1 MKKRKIIVPAL
12 LSILGCTAVIAGST
26 YALFTSEAKVNV
38 AITSGKV
45 DVTATMDA
53 LEAYSPKSIS
63 IDGTVADAT
72 NSANNENDEKTFAN
86 GGSALLKDNE
96 LTLSKVTPGDKATF
110 NITVKNNST
119 VKALYRIVIGCEK
132 DDGLFAGLNVSF
144 DAGDIDFAQNVSGIT
159 SISKYVSIDP
169 SSADKVIKVSVELP
183 AAAGNAYSGKTCS
196 ISCKVEAVQGN
207 TVVADQEDGSL
218 QLYSATDLV
227 NYGKLEAACA
237 DTTSTIAGYTTIE
250 LMNDVDMEGVEWTPI
265 MSRYN
270 AGNPL
275 TYGEL
280 TYGELTFDGNGY
292 TISNLTAD
300 EVYNEKNYFSGFFG
314 RLTGM
319 TVQNLNIDK
328 ATITGTHYAGGIV
341 GQALYSS
348 NIINCTVKN
357 SSITSNTEDYDN
369 DGKYDNGDKVGG
381 IVGQFNEGSNG
392 AKLDGCTVDNCQI
405 NGYRD
410 LGGLV
415 GYAGGITISNNKVS
429 NTTVTSDH
437 THNYNGYNT
446 VDAFDVHEIVG
457 EQTST
462 CTLTDDN
469 TQDNV
474 TVINNT
480 VSDTLEN
487 AFSLT
492 AGTFGS
498 DSTNTEAISLDGKNQ
513 ISIEKWTDAYI
524 TADTTIKNVSFL
536 NGAVFNVLK
545 DGVTVTLEGCT
556 FYACDQSKLTYTT
569 NNSLTNSGSGMCL
582 NLEKKA
588 ATNVNYV
595 IKDCTFV
602 GENDAALP
610 VYGDKYNAD
619 GSVADAYKK
628 RAHAI
633 ALDAI
638 AGGDSAGGSLGTVS
652 IENCDITGV
661 RGNAIQLYGTTGNI
675 TIKDTKINSWGVN
688 SGSYVNGNNQTK
700 DGNSAAIRGDYT
712 ANGSRKLNF
721 SNVYFGLNEG
731 ATSNGNILTHVNVGA
746 YAGNTSTDDTGTR
759 VAGTY
764 SYTDN

>member
-1 MKKRKIIVPAL
+1 MKKRKIIVPAM

-26 YALFTSEAKVNV
+26 YALFTSEAKVNI

-63 IDGTVADAT
+63 LDGTIADPA
-72 NSANNENDEKTFAN
+72 NSADNENDEKTFAN
-86 GGSALLKDNE
+86 GGNASLKDNE

-159 SISKYVSIDP
+159 SISKYASIEP

-207 TVVADQEDGSL
+207 TVVEDQEDGSL

-227 NYGKLEAACA
+227 NYGKLEAACT

-250 LMNDVDMEGVEWTPI
+250 LMNDVDMKGIEWTPI
-265 MSRYN
+265 MSRFN
-270 AGNPL
+270 FGNP
-275 TYGEL
+275 L
-280 TYGELTFDGNGY
+280 TYGELTFDGNEH
-292 TISNLTAD
+292 TINNLTAD
-300 EVYNEKNYFSGFFG
+300 EVYNGKNYFSGFFG
-314 RLTGM
+314 RLTCM
-319 TVQNLNIDK
+319 TVQNLTIDN

-348 NIINCTVKN
+348 NIINCAVTN
-357 SSITSNTEDYDN
+357 SSITSNTEDYDG

-381 IVGQFNEGSNG
+381 IVGQFNGGNNG
-392 AKLDGCTVDNCQI
+392 AKLDGCTVDKCQI
-405 NGYRD
+405 TGYRD

-415 GYAGGITISNNKVS
+415 GYAGGIAISNNKVS

-446 VDAFDVHEIVG
+446 VAGFDVHEIVG
-457 EQTST
+457 EEYEG
-462 CTLTDDN
+462 CTLTNN
-469 TQDNV
+469 TYDNV

-480 VSDTLEN
+480 VCDTLEG

-492 AGTFGS
+492 AGTFSS

-513 ISIEKWTDAYI
+513 IFIEKWTDAYI

-595 IKDCTFV
+595 IKNCTFV
-602 GENDAALP
+602 GENDATLP
-610 VYGDKYNAD
+610 VYGNKYNAD

-638 AGGDSAGGSLGTVS
+638 AGGDSNGGSLGTVS
-652 IENCDITGV
+652 IENCEITGV

-688 SGSYVNGNNQTK
+688 SGSYVNAKNETK

-712 ANGSRKLNF
+712 ANGSRKLNL
-721 SNVYFGLNEG
+721 SDVYFGLNEG
-731 ATSNGNILTHVNVGA
+731 ATSNGNILTHVYVGD
-746 YAGNTSTDDTGTR
+746 YAGNTSTNDTGTR